1 MNIPQLPNDIIIK
14 ILNHRKEIKYL
25 DRKQEEAQIN
35 KHILNVEFNY
45 LINDMYDSIQMM
57 LDNNEMDEEETA
69 EFEKLT
75 FIDLIIEE
83 IENFNQYNNLC
94 RSFIF

>member
-1 MNIPQLPNDIIIK
+1 MNIPQLPNDIK